1 MSVVAKNDGILTTTQ
16 EQDEKWRRRLLWLL
30 LLLLLLSLCSVSAL
44 FARYIVRPA
53 PLPEILP
60 LPIKLNYSPHY
71 LFSIYGVEKPVGV
84 ALSPRGDRIYVAET
98 GGERMIKIF
107 DRDGNPLGSFTP
119 PRIGSGERSP
129 VYLATDSDGRVF
141 VTDRVQHAIFVYD
154 SDGTYLDTVLSPDLT
169 LSAYVSKHVGDVQ
182 TDIAFAYNVFEPY
195 VYYKKSGETDQT
207 LPAPDLAGWSPL
219 GVRIDGTDNMLLTN
233 VAGDL
238 HAVYVSLEGS
248 WQDSTENMFGAHGQ
262 GNGQFSFPNAA
273 VTDSR
278 GRIHVTDS
286 NNGRISVWDEQG
298 NFLSH
303 FGQGAGSGAL
313 SLPRGAAIDRRNRLH
328 VVDTVGQS
336 VKVYDVSGT
345 KPHFL
350 FAFGDWGLDDG
361 QFNYPND
368 IALDATSRL
377 YIADRE
383 NNRIQVWSY

>member
-1 MSVVAKNDGILTTTQ
+1 MSVLAKNDGIITAIK

-44 FARYIVRPA
+44 FARYIVQPA

-60 LPIKLNYSPHY
+60 LPIKMNYSPHY

-107 DRDGNPLGSFTP
+107 DRDGNPLGSLTP
-119 PRIGSGERSP
+119 PRIGPGERSP
-129 VYLATDSDGRVF
+129 VYLATDSAGRVF

-195 VYYKKSGETDQT
+195 VYYKKSGEMDQT
-207 LPAPDLAGWSPL
+207 LPAPAPAGWSPL

-238 HAVYVSLEGS
+238 HAVYVTLDGS